1 MNVFPVVNLLGF
13 TVMNASPPVV
23 QCARINGIN
32 ILVDEVIPLRCEI
45 NYDLSVLYYNVML
58 YSGKFLRVAI
68 FVEIIIQT
76 HMQHVVSKNHFRGKI
91 FGHFT
96 LTHENSEN

>member
-23 QCARINGIN
+23 QCATSNGIN

-45 NYDLSVLYYNVML
+45 NYDLNVLYYNVML
-58 YSGKFLRVAI
+58 YSGKFSRVAI
-68 FVEIIIQT
+68 FAEIIMQI
-76 HMQHVVSKNHFRGKI
+76 HMQRVVSNNHFRGKI
-91 FGHFT
+91 FCRFT